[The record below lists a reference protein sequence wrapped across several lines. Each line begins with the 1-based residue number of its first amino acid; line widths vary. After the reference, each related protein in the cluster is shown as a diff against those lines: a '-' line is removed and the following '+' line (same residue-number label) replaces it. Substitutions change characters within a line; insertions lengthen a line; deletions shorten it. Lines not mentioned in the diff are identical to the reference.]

1 MIRFLPYVVK
11 NLLRHRVRTLLTISG
26 AAVALG
32 VFAVVGAV
40 QDGLAGLTRNQQS
53 ERALIVFQANRFCPS
68 TSKLPE
74 NYAGQVAK
82 IPGVA
87 DVIPIQVF
95 MNNCRASLDLVVF
108 NGVPPDK
115 LRSFRDL
122 ILVAGDWPAFASR
135 QNAAIVGSA
144 LARRRGLSVGHTFS
158 IGEVS
163 VQIAGIYTTP
173 IPGEENYLYAHLP
186 FLQRTRGLNAV
197 GVVTQLEVKLA
208 EGADPDAVA
217 KAIDERFRGGPIAT
231 DSRPKGMFQAAAV
244 GDLAEVI
251 GMATYLGFACV
262 ALVLALVATTT
273 VMAVQ
278 DRVREY
284 AVLQTLGFSGPRIFG
299 LVIAE
304 SLLVSLVGGLLGLGI
319 ALAGLHY
326 SGLSIG
332 TEGVSIAFSP
342 SPRVALIGLAVTL
355 AIGALAGWAPAWRA
369 ARAEIVES
377 LRYAG

>member
-1 MIRFLPYVVK
+1 MIRFLPYVAK

-40 QDGLAGLTRNQQS
+40 QDGLAGLTRSQQA
-53 ERALIVFQANRFCPS
+53 ERSLIVFQANRFCPS

-74 NYAGQVAK
+74 NYAAQVAK
-82 IPGVA
+82 MPGVA

-108 NGVPPDK
+108 HGVPPDK
-115 LRSFRDL
+115 LRAFRDL
-122 ILVAGDWPAFASR
+122 TLTAGDWPSFTSR
-135 QNAAIVGSA
+135 TNAAIVGAS
-144 LARRRGLSVGHTFS
+144 LARRRNLAVGHTFS

-163 VQIAGIYTTP
+163 VQIAGIYTSP
-173 IPGEENYLYAHLP
+173 VPGEENYLYTHLP
-186 FLQRTRGLNAV
+186 FMQRTRGLNAV
-197 GVVTQLEVKLA
+197 GTVTQLEIKLA
-208 EGADPDAVA
+208 DGADAEAVA

-231 DSRPKGMFQAAAV
+231 DTRPKGMFQAAAV
-244 GDLAEVI
+244 GDLADVI

-299 LVIAE
+299 LVISE
-304 SLLVSLVGGLLGLGI
+304 SLLVSFVGGLIGLSV
-319 ALAGLHY
+319 ALAGLY
-326 SGLSIG
+326 FSGLSIG
-332 TEGVSIAFSP
+332 TEGVSIAFLP

-355 AIGALAGWAPAWRA
+355 AIGIAAGLAPAWRA

>member
-1 MIRFLPYVVK
+1 
-11 NLLRHRVRTLLTISG
+11 
-26 AAVALG
+26 VA
-32 VFAVVGAV
+32 
-40 QDGLAGLTRNQQS
+40 Q
-53 ERALIVFQANRFCPS
+53 
-68 TSKLPE
+68 
-74 NYAGQVAK
+74 

-108 NGVPPDK
+108 HGVPPEK
-115 LRSFRDL
+115 LRTFRDL
-122 ILVAGDWPAFASR
+122 TLTSGDWSAFASR
-135 QNAAIVGSA
+135 QNAAIVGAS
-144 LARRRGLSVGHTFS
+144 LARRRGLAVGQTFS

-163 VQIAGIYTTP
+163 VQVAGVYTSP
-173 IPGEENYLYAHLP
+173 VPGEENYLYAHLP
-186 FLQRTRGLNAV
+186 FLQRTRGLNSV
-197 GVVTQLEVKLA
+197 GTVTQLEVKLA
-208 EGADPDAVA
+208 DGAVA
-217 KAIDERFRGGPIAT
+217 ADVARAIDERFRAGPIAT
-231 DSRPKGMFQAAAV
+231 DSRPKGVFQASAV
-244 GDLAEVI
+244 ADLADVI

-262 ALVLALVATTT
+262 GLVLALVATTT

-284 AVLQTLGFSGPRIFG
+284 AVLQTLGFTSQRIFG

-304 SLLVSLVGGLLGLGI
+304 SLIVSFIGGLLGLGV
-319 ALAGLHY
+319 ALAGLHF

-332 TEGVSIAFSP
+332 TEGVSIAFLP

-355 AIGALAGWAPAWRA
+355 AIGAVAGLAPAWRA

>member
-1 MIRFLPYVVK
+1 
-11 NLLRHRVRTLLTISG
+11 
-26 AAVALG
+26 
-32 VFAVVGAV
+32 
-40 QDGLAGLTRNQQS
+40 
-53 ERALIVFQANRFCPS
+53 
-68 TSKLPE
+68 
-74 NYAGQVAK
+74 
-82 IPGVA
+82 
-87 DVIPIQVF
+87 

-115 LRSFRDL
+115 LRSFREL
-122 ILVAGDWPAFASR
+122 SLVAGDWAAFTAR
-135 QNAAIVGSA
+135 QNAAIVGAS
-144 LARRRGLSVGHTFS
+144 LARRRGLTVGHTFS

-163 VQIAGIYTTP
+163 VQIAGIFTAP
-173 IPGEENYLYAHLP
+173 VPGEENYLYAHLP

-197 GVVTQLEVKLA
+197 GTVTQLEVKLA
-208 EGADPDAVA
+208 DGADPGVVA

-231 DSRPKGMFQAAAV
+231 DTRPKGMFQAAAV
-244 GDLAEVI
+244 GDLADVI

-304 SLLVSLVGGLLGLGI
+304 SLLVSAIGGLIGLGI
-319 ALAGLHY
+319 ALLGLHY

-332 TEGVSIAFSP
+332 TEGVSIAFLP
-342 SPRVALIGLAVTL
+342 SPRVAAIGLAVTL
-355 AIGALAGWAPAWRA
+355 AIGVLGGLAPAWKA

>member
-1 MIRFLPYVVK
+1 MIRFLPYVIK
-11 NLLRHRVRTLLTISG
+11 NLLRHRLRTLLTISG

-40 QDGLAGLTRNQQS
+40 QDGLAGLTKNQQADRS
-53 ERALIVFQANRFCPS
+53 LIVFQANRFCPS

-74 NYAGQVAK
+74 NYAAQVAK
-82 IPGVA
+82 IPGVV

-108 NGVPPDK
+108 HGVPPDK
-115 LRSFRDL
+115 LRAFRDL
-122 ILVAGDWPAFASR
+122 TLTSGDWSAFASR
-135 QNAAIVGSA
+135 QNAAIVGAS
-144 LARRRGLSVGHTFS
+144 LARRRGLAVGHTFS

-163 VQIAGIYTTP
+163 VQIAGVYSSP
-173 IPGEENYLYAHLP
+173 VPGEENYLYAHLP
-186 FLQRTRGLNAV
+186 FLQRTRGLNSV
-197 GVVTQLEVKLA
+197 GMVTQLEVKLS
-208 EGADPDAVA
+208 EGAVAADVA
-217 KAIDERFRGGPIAT
+217 KAIDERFRAGPIAT
-231 DSRPKGMFQAAAV
+231 DSRPKGVFQAAAV
-244 GDLAEVI
+244 ADLADVI

-262 ALVLALVATTT
+262 GLVLALVATTT

-284 AVLQTLGFSGPRIFG
+284 AVLQTLGFTGYRIFG

-304 SLLVSLVGGLLGLGI
+304 SLIVSVVGGLIGLSV
-319 ALAGLHY
+319 ALAGLHF

-332 TEGVSIAFSP
+332 TEGVSIAFLP

-355 AIGALAGWAPAWRA
+355 AIGALAGLAPAWRA

>member
-1 MIRFLPYVVK
+1 MIRFLPYVIK
-11 NLLRHRVRTLLTISG
+11 NLLRHRMRTLLTISG

-40 QDGLAGLTRNQQS
+40 QDGLAGLTKNQQS
-53 ERALIVFQANRFCPS
+53 ERSLIVFQANRFCPS

-74 NYAGQVAK
+74 NYASQVAR

-115 LRSFRDL
+115 LKTFRDL
-122 ILVAGDWPAFASR
+122 TLVNGDWSAFASR
-135 QNAAIVGSA
+135 QNAAIVGAS
-144 LARRRGLSVGHTFS
+144 LARRRGLTVGQTFS

-163 VQIAGIYTTP
+163 VEIAGIYSSP
-173 IPGEENYLYAHLP
+173 VPGEENYLYAHLP

-197 GVVTQLEVKLA
+197 GTVTQLEVKLT
-208 EGADPDAVA
+208 EGAVPETVA
-217 KAIDERFRGGPIAT
+217 KAIDERYKAGPIAT
-231 DSRPKGMFQAAAV
+231 DTRPKGVFQAAAV
-244 GDLAEVI
+244 ADLADVI
-251 GMATYLGFACV
+251 GMAAYLGFACV
-262 ALVLALVATTT
+262 GLVLALVATTT

-284 AVLQTLGFSGPRIFG
+284 AVLQTLGFTGYRIFG

-304 SLLVSLVGGLLGLGI
+304 SLVVSLVGGLIGLGV
-319 ALAGLHY
+319 ALAGLY
-326 SGLSIG
+326 FSGLSIG
-332 TEGVSIAFSP
+332 TEGVSIAFLP
-342 SPRVALIGLAVTL
+342 SPRVAMIGLAVTL
-355 AIGALAGWAPAWRA
+355 AIGALAGLAPAWRA

>member
-1 MIRFLPYVVK
+1 MIRFLPYVAK

-40 QDGLAGLTRNQQS
+40 QDGLAGLTRSQQT
-53 ERALIVFQANRFCPS
+53 ERSLIVFQANRFCPS

-82 IPGVA
+82 MAGVA

-108 NGVPPDK
+108 HGVPPDK
-115 LRSFRDL
+115 LRAFRDL
-122 ILVAGDWPAFASR
+122 TLTAGDWPSFTSR
-135 QNAAIVGSA
+135 TNAAIVGAS
-144 LARRRGLSVGHTFS
+144 LARRRNLAVGHTFS

-163 VQIAGIYTTP
+163 VQIAGIYTSP
-173 IPGEENYLYAHLP
+173 VPGEENYLYTHLP
-186 FLQRTRGLNAV
+186 FMQRTRGLNSV
-197 GVVTQLEVKLA
+197 GTVTQLEIKLA
-208 EGADPDAVA
+208 DGADAETVA
-217 KAIDERFRGGPIAT
+217 KAIDERFRGGPVAT
-231 DSRPKGMFQAAAV
+231 DTRPKGMFQAAAV
-244 GDLAEVI
+244 GDLADVI

-299 LVIAE
+299 LVISE
-304 SLLVSLVGGLLGLGI
+304 SLLVSFVGGLIGLSV
-319 ALAGLHY
+319 ALAGLY
-326 SGLSIG
+326 FSGLSIG
-332 TEGVSIAFSP
+332 TEGVSIAFLP
-342 SPRVALIGLAVTL
+342 SPRVALVGLAVTL
-355 AIGALAGWAPAWRA
+355 AIGIAAGLAPAWRA

>member
-1 MIRFLPYVVK
+1 VIK
-11 NLLRHRVRTLLTISG
+11 NLLRHRLRTLLTISG

-40 QDGLAGLTRNQQS
+40 QDGLAGLTQNQQADRS
-53 ERALIVFQANRFCPS
+53 LIVFQANRFCPS

-74 NYAGQVAK
+74 NYAAQVAK
-82 IPGVA
+82 LPGVA

-115 LRSFRDL
+115 LKAFRDL
-122 ILVAGDWPAFASR
+122 TLTSGNWSAFAGR
-135 QNAAIVGSA
+135 QNAAIVGAA
-144 LARRRGLSVGHTFS
+144 LARRRGLSVGQTFS

-163 VQIAGIYTTP
+163 VQIAGIYSSPT
-173 IPGEENYLYAHLP
+173 PGEENYIYAHLP
-186 FLQRTRGLNAV
+186 FLQRTRGLNTV
-197 GVVTQLEVKLA
+197 GTVTQLEVKLA
-208 EGADPDAVA
+208 EGAVATDVA
-217 KAIDERFRGGPIAT
+217 KAIDERFRAGPIAT
-231 DSRPKGMFQAAAV
+231 DTRPKGVFQAATVA
-244 GDLAEVI
+244 DLADTI
-251 GMATYLGFACV
+251 GMAAYLGFACV
-262 ALVLALVATTT
+262 GLVLALVATTT

-278 DRVREY
+278 DRVKEY
-284 AVLQTLGFSGPRIFG
+284 AVLQTLGFTGYRIFG

-304 SLLVSLVGGLLGLGI
+304 SLLVSFVGGLIGLSI
-319 ALAGLHY
+319 ALAGLY
-326 SGLSIG
+326 FSGLSIG
-332 TEGVSIAFSP
+332 TEGVSIAFLP

-355 AIGALAGWAPAWRA
+355 AIGALAGLAPAWRA

>member
-1 MIRFLPYVVK
+1 MIRFLPYVAK

-40 QDGLAGLTRNQQS
+40 QDGLAGLTRSQQA
-53 ERALIVFQANRFCPS
+53 ERSLIVFQANRFCPS

-74 NYAGQVAK
+74 NYATQVAK
-82 IPGVA
+82 VPGVA

-108 NGVPPDK
+108 HGVPPDK
-115 LRSFRDL
+115 LRAFRDL
-122 ILVAGDWPAFASR
+122 TLTAGDWQSFTSR
-135 QNAAIVGSA
+135 TNAAIVGAS
-144 LARRRGLSVGHTFS
+144 LARRRNLAVGHTFS

-163 VQIAGIYTTP
+163 VQIAGIYTSP
-173 IPGEENYLYAHLP
+173 VPGEENYLYTHLP
-186 FLQRTRGLNAV
+186 FMQRTRGLNAV
-197 GVVTQLEVKLA
+197 GTVTQLEIKLA
-208 EGADPDAVA
+208 DGADAESVA
-217 KAIDERFRGGPIAT
+217 KAIDERFRGGPVAT
-231 DSRPKGMFQAAAV
+231 DTRPKGMFQAAAV
-244 GDLAEVI
+244 GDLADVI

-284 AVLQTLGFSGPRIFG
+284 AVLQTLGFSGPRIFA
-299 LVIAE
+299 LVISE
-304 SLLVSLVGGLLGLGI
+304 SLLVSFVGGLIGLSVALG
-319 ALAGLHY
+319 GLY
-326 SGLSIG
+326 FSGLSIG
-332 TEGVSIAFSP
+332 TEGVSIAFLP

-355 AIGALAGWAPAWRA
+355 AIGIAAGLAPAWRA
-369 ARAEIVES
+369 ARAEIVET

>member
-1 MIRFLPYVVK
+1 MIRFLPYVAK

-40 QDGLAGLTRNQQS
+40 QDGLAGLTRSQQA
-53 ERALIVFQANRFCPS
+53 ERSLIVFQANRFCPS

-74 NYAGQVAK
+74 NYATQVAK
-82 IPGVA
+82 VPGVA

-108 NGVPPDK
+108 HGVPPDK
-115 LRSFRDL
+115 LRAFRDL
-122 ILVAGDWPAFASR
+122 TLTAGDWQAFASR
-135 QNAAIVGSA
+135 TNAAIVGAS
-144 LARRRGLSVGHTFS
+144 LARRRNLAVGHTFS

-163 VQIAGIYTTP
+163 VQIAGIYTSP
-173 IPGEENYLYAHLP
+173 VPGEENYLYTHLP
-186 FLQRTRGLNAV
+186 FMQRTRGLNAV
-197 GVVTQLEVKLA
+197 GTVTQLEIKLA
-208 EGADPDAVA
+208 DGADAESVA
-217 KAIDERFRGGPIAT
+217 KAIDERFRGGPVAT
-231 DSRPKGMFQAAAV
+231 DTRPKGMFQAAAV
-244 GDLAEVI
+244 GDLADVI

-284 AVLQTLGFSGPRIFG
+284 AVLQTLGFSGPRIFA
-299 LVIAE
+299 LVISE
-304 SLLVSLVGGLLGLGI
+304 SLLVSFVGGLIGLSVALG
-319 ALAGLHY
+319 GLY
-326 SGLSIG
+326 FSGLSIG
-332 TEGVSIAFSP
+332 TEGVSIAFLP

-355 AIGALAGWAPAWRA
+355 AIGIAAGLAPAWRA

>member
-1 MIRFLPYVVK
+1 MIRFLPYVAK

-74 NYAGQVAK
+74 NYADQVAK
-82 IPGVA
+82 MSGVA

-108 NGVPPDK
+108 NGVPPEK

-122 ILVAGDWPAFASR
+122 TLEAGDWSAFASR
-135 QNAAIVGSA
+135 QNAAIVGSS

-163 VQIAGIYTTP
+163 VQIAGIYRSP

-244 GDLAEVI
+244 ADLAEVI

-299 LVIAE
+299 LVITE

-332 TEGVSIAFSP
+332 TEGVSIAFLP

-355 AIGALAGWAPAWRA
+355 AIGALAGLAPAWRA

>member
-1 MIRFLPYVVK
+1 MIRFLPYVAK

-40 QDGLAGLTRNQQS
+40 QDGLAGLTRSQQA
-53 ERALIVFQANRFCPS
+53 ERSLIVFQANRFCPS

-74 NYAGQVAK
+74 NYAAQVAK
-82 IPGVA
+82 MPGVA

-108 NGVPPDK
+108 HGVPPDK
-115 LRSFRDL
+115 LRAFRDL
-122 ILVAGDWPAFASR
+122 TLIAGDWPSFTSR
-135 QNAAIVGSA
+135 TNAAIVGAS
-144 LARRRGLSVGHTFS
+144 LARRRNLAVGHTFS

-163 VQIAGIYTTP
+163 VQIAGIYTSP
-173 IPGEENYLYAHLP
+173 VPGEENYLYTHLP
-186 FLQRTRGLNAV
+186 FMQRTRGLNAV
-197 GVVTQLEVKLA
+197 GTVTQLEIKLA
-208 EGADPDAVA
+208 DGADAEAVA

-231 DSRPKGMFQAAAV
+231 DTRPKGMFQAAAV
-244 GDLAEVI
+244 GDLADVI

-299 LVIAE
+299 LVISE
-304 SLLVSLVGGLLGLGI
+304 SLLVSFVGGLIGLSV
-319 ALAGLHY
+319 ALAGLY
-326 SGLSIG
+326 FSGLSIG
-332 TEGVSIAFSP
+332 TEGVSIAFLP

-355 AIGALAGWAPAWRA
+355 AIGIAAGLAPAWRA